1 MRAGIRERVRHWFDN
16 TMSRGTPALIG
27 WLGLASVTLILAV
40 SGLVLLFAPGD
51 VGGNPLRALWMSLL
65 SAIDTGTVAGD
76 AGGAVFLGLMLLVTI
91 GGIFIVSSLV
101 GVLATGLNTKL
112 EELRKGRSRVV
123 ERGHVVVLGWSEQ
136 LFTIIAEL
144 AKTGERER
152 GCVTV
157 LANRDKVAMEDEIQT
172 RVRRTGRLRVVC
184 RSGDPTVPGDLEIV
198 RPDQAS
204 VILVPTPAGEDPD
217 VHVIKVLLA
226 LHHREWHTGQPPVV
240 ATVADSTNLPA
251 AVLAGGPGVQIVD
264 AEDITARLLVQ
275 SRRHPGLSAVCAEL
289 LTFDGNEIYMRTEPG
304 LVGVTYG
311 DALSAYRTAVLIG
324 LRHASG
330 TVALNPP
337 SHTLIQ
343 SGDELIVVAADQAS
357 IARAS
362 VPVPVV
368 EAAISTETRPPH
380 AAEPTLILGWNDR
393 GPTIV
398 NLLDAYLPAG
408 STIHIAATRPGTD
421 IAGTLRPQ
429 RNLTVTSSQ
438 CDPTSRSALQELDPG
453 RYEHVMVLADDAFS
467 GYHAD
472 SRTLVTLLHLRDMKE
487 RGGESYGI
495 VSELNDDANRH
506 LAQITRADDFV
517 VSTKLISL
525 LVTQIAKN
533 QHLTEVFTE
542 LFDPSDADI
551 FLEPADG
558 YLVPG
563 VVANFA
569 TVIEAA
575 RLRGETAIG
584 YRQQARAHAAP
595 LYGVVLNPDKAA
607 LLTLTEADRVVV
619 IGKS

>member
-1 MRAGIRERVRHWFDN
+1 
-16 TMSRGTPALIG
+16 MSRGTPALIG
-27 WLGLASVTLILAV
+27 WLGLASLALILVV
-40 SGLVLLFAPGD
+40 SGLALLLTPGSVD
-51 VGGNPLRALWMSLL
+51 GNPLKALWMSLMR
-65 SAIDTGTVAGD
+65 SIDSGTLGGD
-76 AGGAVFLGLMLLVTI
+76 SGSPLFLGLMLVVTI

-101 GVLATGLNTKL
+101 GVLATGLNAKL

-123 ERGHVVVLGWSEQ
+123 ERGHVVVLGWSDQ
-136 LFTIIAEL
+136 LFTIISEL

-152 GCVTV
+152 ACVTI
-157 LANRDKVAMEDEIQT
+157 LANRDKVEMEDEIHT
-172 RVRRTGRLRVVC
+172 KVRRTGRLRVVC
-184 RSGDPTVPGDLEIV
+184 RSGDPTAPGDLEIV
-198 RPDQAS
+198 RPDEAS
-204 VILVPTPAGEDPD
+204 VILVPTPAGADAD
-217 VHVIKVLLA
+217 IHLIKVLLA
-226 LHHREWHTGQPPVV
+226 LHHRQWPTGQPPVV

-251 AVLAGGPGVQIVD
+251 AVLAGGPGVQVID

-275 SRRHPGLSAVCAEL
+275 SRRHPGLSAVCTEL
-289 LTFDGNEIYMRTEPG
+289 LTFEGNEIYMRAEPG

-311 DALSAYRTAVLIG
+311 DALPAYRTAVLIG

-343 SGDELIVVAADQAS
+343 PGDELIVVAADQAS
-357 IARAS
+357 IVRAS
-362 VPVPVV
+362 APAPVV

-408 STIHIAATRPGTD
+408 STIHIAATRAGTD
-421 IAGTLRPQ
+421 IAGTLRPL

-438 CDPTSRSALQELDPG
+438 CDPTGRAALQELDPG
-453 RYEHVMVLADDAFS
+453 RYEHVMVLADDGFS

-487 RGGESYGI
+487 RSGEAYGV

-533 QHLTEVFTE
+533 QHLTQVFAE

-563 VVANFA
+563 VEANFA

-575 RLRGETAIG
+575 RRRGETAIG
-584 YRQQARAHAAP
+584 YRQQTAAQVAP
-595 LYGVVLNPDKAA
+595 GYGVVLNPDKAEP
-607 LLTLTEADRVVV
+607 LTLTGADRVIV